1 MGFGREDIEA
11 NRAYF
16 AAKLRAEKQKTA
28 VVHQVKDGA
37 GAPFLLLD
45 ARPRAA
51 FRKAHI
57 HGAWCVPREELGSL
71 LGRLPRDVELVTYC
85 WSDT

>member
-1 MGFGREDIEA
+1 MFTRADIEA
-11 NRAYF
+11 NRSWF
-16 AAKLRAEKQKTA
+16 AARLRAEKAKND
-28 VVHQVKDGA
+28 VLHHVKDGL

-45 ARPRAA
+45 VRPRAA

-57 HGAWCVPREELGSL
+57 QGAWCAPKDELDAL
-71 LGRLPRDVELVTYC
+71 VAALPRDVELVTYC